1 MEISELGYVLVGAP
15 KVDEWRR
22 FSTGVLGAMAIDAP
36 DGGLYIKTD
45 VRTFRLGVVPG
56 RDNGLIA
63 SGWLT
68 SGPAAFREA
77 HAALT
82 ADGVKIEEGDVPG
95 ARFRCVQAYFA
106 FQDPAGHRHEIA
118 WGPISDHAPFVSP
131 AGVSGFVTD
140 DMGLGHVVL
149 SAVGSAFDDS
159 IAFWTRPGRFALSD
173 ILHLPAAEG
182 TSPLRV
188 HFMHCSNAR
197 EHSLALAE
205 LPVPGG
211 CIHMMLEAKSL
222 DDVGRCLD
230 RAIQHK
236 VKIVA
241 TLGRHVNDEMV
252 SFYMNTPGGFALEFG
267 CGGKQVDWREHIAFE
282 TTRGSHWG
290 HIWTPPG

>member
-22 FSTGVLGAMAIDAP
+22 FSTDVLGAMAIDAP

-56 RDNGLIA
+56 RENGLIA

-82 ADGVKIEEGDVPG
+82 ADGVKIEGGDAPG
-95 ARFRCVQAYFA
+95 ARCRCVLAYFA
-106 FQDPAGHRHEIA
+106 FEDPAGHRHEIA

-149 SAVGSAFDDS
+149 SAVGSAFDDGCFCVS
-159 IAFWTRPGRFALSD
+159 PRFALLLFESAPMTGARSLNCSRCD
-173 ILHLPAAEG
+173 TSSPFSNGRGFLPA
-182 TSPLRV
+182 
-188 HFMHCSNAR
+188 
-197 EHSLALAE
+197 
-205 LPVPGG
+205 
-211 CIHMMLEAKSL
+211 
-222 DDVGRCLD
+222 
-230 RAIQHK
+230 
-236 VKIVA
+236 
-241 TLGRHVNDEMV
+241 
-252 SFYMNTPGGFALEFG
+252 
-267 CGGKQVDWREHIAFE
+267 
-282 TTRGSHWG
+282 
-290 HIWTPPG
+290 